1 MFLNKITMMTMMFLF
16 FTLSSAGYCEN
27 VKLSK
32 PQNKPEKSEKSEIK
46 KPLQTMS
53 LDGIIAGVEKRY
65 GGPGFTAR
73 FTQTSTIKA
82 MDITDTAEGKVF
94 IKRPGMM
101 RWEYEIPERQI
112 ILTDGDI
119 LWIFRTED
127 NQVMTGKAP
136 AYFGDGKGASFLSNI
151 RVIRDKFIVSLEKDD
166 NPAYYRLKL
175 IPKEKKLDIAYVYLS
190 ISKSNF
196 NVEQI
201 ITYNSYEDETLIQMS
216 RFQFN
221 QNLDD
226 DIFSFK
232 IPEGADVL
240 QLED

>member
-1 MFLNKITMMTMMFLF
+1 
-16 FTLSSAGYCEN
+16 
-27 VKLSK
+27 
-32 PQNKPEKSEKSEIK
+32 
-46 KPLQTMS
+46 
-53 LDGIIAGVEKRY
+53 
-65 GGPGFTAR
+65 
-73 FTQTSTIKA
+73 
-82 MDITDTAEGKVF
+82 
-94 IKRPGMM
+94 MM
-101 RWEYEIPERQI
+101 RWEYEIPEQQI

-221 QNLDD
+221 QNLND